1 MKGETVAAKTV
12 ETAPKPNREP
22 MAFHAV
28 VLVWEPNGATQTWRA
43 EWRGSRVYVRQL
55 RYGWNW
61 TWGNRCGHVPMGTA
75 DEAKAAAQLVL
86 CGGPA

>member
-12 ETAPKPNREP
+12 QAAPKGNREP

-28 VLVWEPNGATQTWRA
+28 TLVWEPIGGTQAWRA
-43 EWRGSRVYVRQL
+43 EWRGCRVYVREL
-55 RYGWNW
+55 RFGWNW
-61 TWGNRCGHVPMGTA
+61 TWANRVGGEPLGSA
-75 DEAKAAAQLVL
+75 DEAKAAAQLAL